1 MTFKHCSTP
10 SRLRSISVLTTASP
24 GCCAGNMIEE
34 IPAQGS
40 LPVWRSDEDSGALA
54 LRITEHG
61 RAAIGADQGGEAS
74 GPRPI
79 RPSSAVLPNVILPVA
94 WCYCGT

>member
-1 MTFKHCSTP
+1 
-10 SRLRSISVLTTASP
+10 
-24 GCCAGNMIEE
+24 MIEE

-61 RAAIGADQGGEAS
+61 RAAIGADQGGEA
-74 GPRPI
+74 GAAEAHQRAKANPAQLRGAPEHDVAG
-79 RPSSAVLPNVILPVA
+79 RVVLLRHVRRRRA
-94 WCYCGT
+94 

>member
-1 MTFKHCSTP
+1 
-10 SRLRSISVLTTASP
+10 
-24 GCCAGNMIEE
+24 MIEE

-61 RAAIGADQGGEAS
+61 RAAIGADQGGEAGAAEAHQRAKGQS
-74 GPRPI
+74 GPAPRCS
-79 RPSSAVLPNVILPVA
+79 R
-94 WCYCGT
+94 T